1 MAEAPIQIRG
11 GSLKL
16 IDYPFPPREDDLV
29 IVRTVSTWKET
40 TQVVYSLEMITNVLG
55 ETVRAKSA
63 TLPSETN
70 PQSRIVLPENRF
82 YVVLLTGVDPFDG
95 KTQGKFHFY
104 LAPELLLEQYKEIM
118 KHINTKNGRV
128 DAILSS
134 NLDKS
139 NGQVNYYIGKITEY
153 R

>member
-1 MAEAPIQIRG
+1 MAETPIQIRG

-16 IDYPFPPREDDLV
+16 VEYPFPPREDDLL
-29 IVRTVSTWKET
+29 IVKTVSTLKNI
-40 TQVVYSLEMITNVLG
+40 TQVVYSLEIITSVVE
-55 ETVRAKSA
+55 ETVRAKSI
-63 TLPSETN
+63 TLPSEAN
-70 PQSRIVLPENRF
+70 PRIRVVLPENRF

-104 LAPELLLEQYKEIM
+104 LAPELLLEQYKIIM
-118 KHINTKNGRV
+118 KHINTKNSRV
-128 DAILSS
+128 DAILAS
-134 NLDKS
+134 NQDKA